1 MNASSFI
8 ARRYFFG
15 EWGDFSRLLTAVA
28 VVGIALA
35 SASLVIVMS
44 LMMGFSADLEQRLV
58 GFNAH
63 IVVNPEP
70 FDIAQGE
77 LRRGAS
83 PAEFANILAA
93 VGNDV
98 QTSLVTIDGEAIV
111 EVKGSG
117 QDVAQGAKV
126 KGIAAADL
134 GSLKNIDWYIKDDQ
148 AAILG
153 SELAFQLGVHPDYDD
168 SITLINPIGHVGP
181 AGEILPD
188 KMTFKVGGMF
198 KSGYFENDSKLV
210 IIPKKAAAALFAGR
224 SHERLHIWLKDLH
237 RAVPVAAEI
246 RRQFGDVKVQTWGE
260 ANKKLFAALKLERM
274 AMSFLLLLN
283 IAIASISVISVI
295 FMYVFARRKSIAIL
309 ASVGASKGTVR
320 QIFIKIGAYVGL
332 VGTILG
338 LIIGLTVCLYIDRA
352 GIRLPTAYYLD
363 HLPVMISWPFL
374 VIVLACGILLSVLS
388 SVYPSGQAAATKIND
403 VLRYE

>member
-35 SASLVIVMS
+35 TASLVIVMS

-63 IVVNPEP
+63 IV
-70 FDIAQGE
+70 
-77 LRRGAS
+77 AS
-83 PAEFANILAA
+83 PEQRREANGVDFANILAA
-93 VGNDV
+93 LGSDV

-117 QDVAQGAKV
+117 QDVAQGVKV

-134 GSLKNIDWYIKDDQ
+134 SNLKNIDWYIKDNQ

-168 SITLINPIGHVGP
+168 SITLVNPIGHIGP
-181 AGEILPD
+181 TGEITPD
-188 KMTFKVGGMF
+188 KKTFKVGGMF
-198 KSGYFENDSKLV
+198 KTGYFENDSKLV
-210 IIPKKAAAALFAGR
+210 IIPKKAAATLFAGR
-224 SHERLHIWLKDLH
+224 GHERLHIWLKDLQ
-237 RAVPVAAEI
+237 RAAPVIEKI
-246 RRQFGDVKVQTWGE
+246 RRQFPNVSVQTWGE

-274 AMSFLLLLN
+274 AMLLLLLLN

-295 FMYVFARRKSIAIL
+295 FMYVFARRKSIAVL
-309 ASVGASKGTVR
+309 ASVGASRGTVR
-320 QIFIKIGAYVGL
+320 RIFIKIGAYVG
-332 VGTILG
+332 VIGTILG
-338 LIIGLTVCLYIDRA
+338 LIIGLTVCLYLDMA
-352 GIRLPTAYYLD
+352 GIKLPAAYYLD

-388 SVYPSGQAAATKIND
+388 SVYPSLTAAGTNVNE
-403 VLRYE
+403 VLHYE